1 MLWEK
6 YPLPFCMTCFI
17 LKTSRHQRVES
28 HARRMEFDSLMAR
41 YSLVRYVKVYKLFI
55 IYLFFYFLVSYILFI
70 GTRNS
75 VDTRKEGCCLN
86 SFNHLL
92 IGTYL
97 YHYLNKN
104 YGISLRKTSFLYGC
118 VCPDF
123 WPSVVLN
130 PHYTKNHVFRL
141 QQIVTKLSLERRTR
155 MDLHRKRFSLQL
167 GILCHYYSDFFC
179 YAHNK
184 HFSGTSAQHVSYEC
198 KLHKYFK
205 EHINQLHATK
215 LVPDDRTLTS
225 ISGIH
230 HHIADMHRQYIHSA
244 PHPELDMVYSIKAS
258 AQILFSILNASLV
271 SGPLNTFHPRTV

>member
-1 MLWEK
+1 MN
-6 YPLPFCMTCFI
+6 
-17 LKTSRHQRVES
+17 
-28 HARRMEFDSLMAR
+28 SL
-41 YSLVRYVKVYKLFI
+41 
-55 IYLFFYFLVSYILFI
+55 
-70 GTRNS
+70 
-75 VDTRKEGCCLN
+75 
-86 SFNHLL
+86 NHLL

-97 YHYLNKN
+97 YHYLKLN

-123 WPSVVLN
+123 RPGVVLN
-130 PHYTKNHVFRL
+130 PHYTDNHLFRL
-141 QQIVTKLSLERRTR
+141 QQVVTKLSLEQRTR
-155 MDLHRKRFSLQL
+155 MDLHSKHFSLQL

-184 HFSGTSAQHVSYEC
+184 HFSGTSAQHVSYEH

-205 EHINQLHATK
+205 EHIDQMYAAE

-230 HHIADMHRQYIHSA
+230 PHIADMHRQYISA
-244 PHPELDMVYSIKAS
+244 TPHMKLDMVYSIKAS

-271 SGPLNTFHPRTV
+271 SGALNTFRPRMV